1 MSSIRFLKT
10 FIAIARYGSFAA
22 AAEQVAVT
30 QAAVGMQ
37 MRVLEDQLGQPLF
50 DRHGRSVS
58 LSRNALA
65 LLPHIEQIVALYDGL
80 RDAQPGGGGLVGSV
94 TLGAVVSVM
103 GALATQVTQLKATHP
118 RLDVRLLTGK
128 SLELQ
133 ARLAAREID
142 AAVIV
147 RLHGRTPQSF
157 SWLPLYDEALV
168 LVAHRD
174 TATSDT
180 ASATAL
186 LGNRPFLSFD
196 RTQRTGILIE
206 QAIHR
211 QGVAVNE
218 FLQLNSLETIIEL
231 VRQDIGVAV
240 VPLLRSA
247 SWQHDPLLRIVPL
260 PVSCAPRAI
269 GMLVRTDAIRPEL
282 MHVLRD
288 SLITPSQRYSTN
300 PAQSQDGE

>member
-10 FIAIARYGSFAA
+10 FVAIARYGSFAA

-37 MRVLEDQLGQPLF
+37 MRVLEDQFGQPLF

-58 LSRNALA
+58 LSRYALA

-80 RDAQPGGGGLVGSV
+80 REVQPGDGGGLAGSV
-94 TLGAVVSVM
+94 TLGAIVSVM
-103 GALATQVTQLKATHP
+103 GALATRVTQLKVAHP

-133 ARLAAREID
+133 ARLADREID

-147 RLHGRTPQSF
+147 RLHGRTPKSF

-168 LVAHRD
+168 VVAHRD
-174 TATSDT
+174 TAASGMV
-180 ASATAL
+180 SATAL
-186 LGNRPFLSFD
+186 LGARPFLSFD
-196 RTQRTGILIE
+196 RSQRTGVLIE
-206 QAIHR
+206 QAVHR

-218 FLQLNSLETIIEL
+218 FLQLNSLDTIIEL
-231 VRQDIGVAV
+231 VRQDIGVAI

-260 PVSCAPRAI
+260 PVTCPPRTI

-282 MHVLRD
+282 MHLLHD
-288 SLITPSQRYSTN
+288 SLTTPSRRYSI
-300 PAQSQDGE
+300 